1 MHLWALPIINKTE
14 TLARGWKGRV
24 RSGCNFLH
32 RRLHMIS
39 DPESSQKHNFK
50 TAERIGI
57 AVGVMTSI
65 RLQ

>member
-1 MHLWALPIINKTE
+1 MM
-14 TLARGWKGRV
+14 
-24 RSGCNFLH
+24 SGCNFQH

-50 TAERIGI
+50 TADRIGI
-57 AVGVMTSI
+57 SVGVMTSI